1 MSAQES
7 FPKIVKGNF
16 FALNFDKLGLSE
28 SYKLSWRTY
37 VPDETSSLLDHRFSY
52 AKLLEAT
59 RQNAGIRKNER
70 ANL

>member
-28 SYKLSWRTY
+28 SYKLSWRIFICQ
-37 VPDETSSLLDHRFSY
+37 TSNLLDHRFSY